1 MPRMRLM
8 DLRRHKALG
17 VHPVADRGVAH
28 HARCLQVVLDRLAGM
43 ALRQQHVLVDLG
55 PRGFIS
61 RCGPICLFRCHTA
74 AVQVRERTYRLGAT
88 PGSIRRTA
96 IVARGLTRDVS
107 DSSRTTL
114 DKYGH
119 AASVIAK
126 TSSSLGPPPSSL
138 RADLFLRG
146 CARPVRQPGIGRREN
161 LPAERHFHNDI
172 VVIPS
177 VNNGTLSGSIGRIV
191 RKSPHAGRP
200 RGRARPASDR
210 ARRPWSRDSGR

>member
-1 MPRMRLM
+1 MRVAFGWFLIASQVWRSVSSTY
-8 DLRRHKALG
+8 LWTSAL
-17 VHPVADRGVAH
+17 VASFHDAALYACFDTTQQRDR
-28 HARCLQVVLDRLAGM
+28 
-43 ALRQQHVLVDLG
+43 
-55 PRGFIS
+55 S
-61 RCGPICLFRCHTA
+61 
-74 AVQVRERTYRLGAT
+74 VRELIDLEQRRGQLDGQRLLLG
-88 PGSIRRTA
+88 
-96 IVARGLTRDVS
+96 GLTRDVS

-146 CARPVRQPGIGRREN
+146 YARPVRQPGIGRREN
-161 LPAERHFHNDI
+161 LPAERHFRNDI

-191 RKSPHAGRP
+191 RKRPTRGTSEGAGTARLRP
-200 RGRARPASDR
+200 SETPLE
-210 ARRPWSRDSGR
+210 